1 MKRTKLLSTFLKI
14 AAILH
19 ESLVSAR
26 FKAYRENVKNSS
38 YIFSN
43 LPVVLITS
51 IGKVDIH
58 PDGVLN
64 DVYSYCIH
72 KQGLF
77 HAHNTTLREFRIK
90 KTSTAT
96 DEEVTFM
103 KEYCNIFRILFPFT
117 EPEFPIQ
124 KTTEGSFFL
133 FLVSLQESK
142 DDIALLIY
150 LMLLCEG
157 DDLSIEAKLYD
168 EDSYRRKT
176 SQNKYYL
183 DILPK
188 SAGAINNIVAKMK
201 KTNAKIFGENEIYL
215 PEFMQV
221 LEFFQKYKTHPK
233 IDITKMHGMFG
244 KRPLFSQH
252 TMPTAHLLIR
262 MYIYYY
268 CRYFNCRSRLS
279 VYTFYILNDHL
290 GNLKKDSSNTSKSNK
305 KKETAINI
313 GVRKKESSSVQDVS
327 TPLIERQDVNEE
339 SAMKESIKKRTSD
352 IHDNLFVKKIC
363 TPRLPRSKFNALLF
377 CLLHA
382 THSTPY
388 STTNGLPFYTERIYS
403 KKIDYFPFGTPVYSS
418 ECTNVSLLVLFSCFL
433 YNPETFTYS
442 EEKKLKNVHVLK
454 FFQIYKCIS
463 ASRCYNLSY
472 QWNVMVIENT
482 FKRFGSISKHKFKTG
497 ILGFLCAVYR
507 ISHGIEGN
515 FPTLINNLISTVNIQ
530 TETPLSSEFFFF
542 LKDQITEFFIELSHN
557 IALTVELKNLS
568 RFKIDN
574 DFDISGIIELKY
586 THDGITSG
594 IQLEITPA
602 TVKTSLLDSTITDTE
617 ERKKSLLE
625 LKSLCWYPNGNAK
638 HLFEHHIDKLLEE
651 CDVNSTSTINEPVA
665 GPSK

>member
-14 AAILH
+14 AATLH

-26 FKAYRENVKNSS
+26 FKAYRENVNDFSYKSSNS
-38 YIFSN
+38 
-43 LPVVLITS
+43 PVVLDTS

-58 PDGVLN
+58 PDGALN
-64 DVYSYCIH
+64 YVYSYCIH

-77 HAHNTTLREFRIK
+77 HAHNTTLHEFRIK
-90 KTSTAT
+90 KTPTAT
-96 DEEVTFM
+96 DEEVIFM

-150 LMLLCEG
+150 LILLCEG
-157 DDLSIEAKLYD
+157 DDVSIKAKLHD
-168 EDSYRRKT
+168 GDSYRRKT

-183 DILPK
+183 DILSK
-188 SAGAINNIVAKMK
+188 SADTINNIVAEMK
-201 KTNAKIFGENEIYL
+201 KTNAKIFGANEIYL
-215 PEFMQV
+215 PEFMRV
-221 LEFFQKYKTHPK
+221 LEFFQKYKTHPN
-233 IDITKMHGMFG
+233 IDITRMHGMFG

-252 TMPTAHLLIR
+252 TIPTTRLLIR

-268 CRYFNCRSRLS
+268 CRYFNCGRRLS
-279 VYTFYILNDHL
+279 LYTFYILNDHL
-290 GNLKKDSSNTSKSNK
+290 GNLKKNSSNTSKSNK
-305 KKETAINI
+305 KKETVINI
-313 GVRKKESSSVQDVS
+313 GVRKKELSSVQDVS
-327 TPLIERQDVNEE
+327 TPLIEGQDVNEE

-352 IHDNLFVKKIC
+352 VHDNLFVKEIC
-363 TPRLPRSKFNALLF
+363 TARAPRSRFNTLLF
-377 CLLHA
+377 YLLHA

-388 STTNGLPFYTERIYS
+388 STTNSLPFYTERIYS
-403 KKIDYFPFGTPVYSS
+403 KKIDCFPFGTPVYSS
-418 ECTNVSLLVLFSCFL
+418 ECINVSLLVLFSCFL
-433 YNPETFTYS
+433 YNPKTFTYS
-442 EEKKLKNVHVLK
+442 EEKELKNRHVLK
-454 FFQIYKCIS
+454 FFQTYKCIS
-463 ASRCYNLSY
+463 VSRCYNLSY

-482 FKRFGSISKHKFKTG
+482 FKRFGSISKHKFKAG
-497 ILGFLCAVYR
+497 ILSFLCAVYR
-507 ISHGIEGN
+507 ISNGIEGN
-515 FPTLINNLISTVNIQ
+515 LPRWINNLISTVNIQ
-530 TETPLSSEFFFF
+530 TETPLSPEFFFSM
-542 LKDQITEFFIELSHN
+542 KNQITEFFIQLSHN
-557 IALTVELKNLS
+557 IDLTVELKNLS

-574 DFDISGIIELKY
+574 DFDISGVIELKY

-617 ERKKSLLE
+617 KRKKSLLE

-638 HLFEHHIDKLLEE
+638 HLFKHRINKLIKE
-651 CDVNSTSTINEPVA
+651 CDGNSTSTINEPVA